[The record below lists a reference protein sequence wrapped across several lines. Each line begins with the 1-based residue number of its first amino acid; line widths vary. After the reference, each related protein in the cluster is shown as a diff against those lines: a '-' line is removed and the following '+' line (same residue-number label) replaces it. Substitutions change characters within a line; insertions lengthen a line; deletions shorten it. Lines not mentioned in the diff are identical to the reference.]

1 MSIFFISGGE
11 KKKVRHH
18 KDVKM
23 LQGVSYVIP
32 KEMTGCPDQRFA
44 FSKQKSI
51 RFIKRNTV
59 IDLELN
65 KIYIWYMADSV
76 KDFFKV
82 SIRLAKPYIYNLKE
96 IGDNLVN
103 AFLKPTN
110 GVARGIVLDDIPG
123 NIISR
128 SVVGMEGYN
137 KKPSKLTYEL
147 AELLSTEDEN
157 QHKRQIESFDYWV
170 FDQNMLDKGVVLT
183 VGNDNGVEF
192 IRYHVLASLQKGE
205 DVITAY
211 IRPCFC
217 EEYEI

>member
-65 KIYIWYMADSV
+65 TNCAPHCL
-76 KDFFKV
+76 
-82 SIRLAKPYIYNLKE
+82 SI
-96 IGDNLVN
+96 
-103 AFLKPTN
+103 FLKIDKSN
-110 GVARGIVLDDIPG
+110 
-123 NIISR
+123 NS
-128 SVVGMEGYN
+128 
-137 KKPSKLTYEL
+137 
-147 AELLSTEDEN
+147 
-157 QHKRQIESFDYWV
+157 
-170 FDQNMLDKGVVLT
+170 QNSMFLIL
-183 VGNDNGVEF
+183 
-192 IRYHVLASLQKGE
+192 
-205 DVITAY
+205 
-211 IRPCFC
+211 
-217 EEYEI
+217 